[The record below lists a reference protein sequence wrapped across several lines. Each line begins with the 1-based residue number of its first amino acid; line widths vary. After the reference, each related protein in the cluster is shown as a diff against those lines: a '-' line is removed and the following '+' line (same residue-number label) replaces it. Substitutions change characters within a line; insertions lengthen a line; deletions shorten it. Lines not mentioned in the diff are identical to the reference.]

1 MLNTTALARG
11 HPIKK
16 FKKASSR
23 ILNAHVAP
31 QGPIL
36 TGALMLI

>member
-1 MLNTTALARG
+1 MLNTAALARG

-16 FKKASSR
+16 SKKVSSR

-31 QGPIL
+31 QGPIP
-36 TGALMLI
+36 TRALMLI